1 MYSEFKG
8 TELGNNDFLN
18 QNRFHNYLLK
28 RWYMVFDLYSNE
40 DCLEV
45 NNFYRKLFA
54 EMPDL
59 LFQFIID
66 RNNQYTFPLVSKSVD
81 DIFELSE
88 KEFTDD
94 IKLVIYERVLPQDR
108 ELFFQSLVKAK
119 KEIVPWEI
127 EFRAVLPKKGLRWFK
142 VSAKTELSP
151 DKRVSFYG
159 HVSDITELK
168 DKEERLRISEER
180 FQFALEA
187 STAGIWDWDMTTN
200 TVFYSSL
207 SLKILELESADIFD
221 DPERWDKIV
230 HPDDLPKYYS
240 DIQEHFDN
248 KIPYYENYHRVM
260 TSSGNYKWIL
270 DRGKVIK
277 RDENGKPL
285 RVIGTHTDV
294 SLQKEKELELLK
306 TMKLY
311 SDQNSRLLNFSHIVS
326 HNLNTQAGN
335 IKSILDFIDAD
346 GDRETVTEMLEH
358 LRTVSNDLNETIS
371 NLTQIVKTQSNINI
385 AVVPLRLSEYID
397 KTIAAIK
404 GHDKQ
409 KKVTIVNNVPQYVTI
424 NFNPAYL
431 ESVLLNFATNA
442 IKYAHPDREPVI
454 VFDFGIEADGHKS
467 LKITDNGLGIDLE
480 LYGDLLFGMYKTF
493 HKHQEARGIGLY
505 ITRNQIEAMK
515 AIVSVE
521 SIVGEGTSFKIV
533 FNDV

>member
-1 MYSEFKG
+1 MI
-8 TELGNNDFLN
+8 
-18 QNRFHNYLLK
+18 
-28 RWYMVFDLYSNE
+28 FDLYENE

-45 NNFYRKLFA
+45 KNFYQKLFA
-54 EMPDL
+54 DMPDL

-66 RNNQYTFPLVSKSVD
+66 KDNNYSFPLISKSID
-81 DIFELSE
+81 DIFELTVS
-88 KEFTDD
+88 EFTND
-94 IKLVIYERVLPQDR
+94 IIFIIYERIFPQDR
-108 ELFFQSLVKAK
+108 DMFFQSLVKAR
-119 KEIVPWEI
+119 KEIKPWEI
-127 EFRAVLPKKGLRWFK
+127 EFRAVLPKKGMRWFK
-142 VSAKTELSP
+142 ISAKTESIP
-151 DKRVSFYG
+151 DECVSFCG
-159 HVSDITELK
+159 HVSDITNLK
-168 DKEERLRISEER
+168 DKEEKLRISEER

-187 STAGIWDWDMTTN
+187 STAGIWDWDMVTN
-200 TVFYSSL
+200 NVFYSSL
-207 SLKILELESADIFD
+207 SLKILELDSADIFD

-240 DIQEHFDN
+240 DIHEHFDN

-326 HNLNTQAGN
+326 HNLNTQASN

-346 GDRETVTEMLEH
+346 VDKQTINEMLLH
-358 LRTVSNDLNETIS
+358 LRTVSNDLNDTIS

-385 AVVPLRLSEYID
+385 AVAPLKLYEYIE
-397 KTIAAIK
+397 KTISTIK
-404 GHDKQ
+404 RYDKQ
-409 KKVTIVNNVPQYVTI
+409 TNVSIINNVPKYLKI

-431 ESVLLNFATNA
+431 ESVLLNFTTNA
-442 IKYAHPDREPVI
+442 IKYAHPDRDPVI
-454 VFDFGIEADGHKS
+454 VFDFGIEPEGYKS
-467 LKITDNGLGIDLE
+467 LKITDNGLGIDLAV
-480 LYGDLLFGMYKTF
+480 YGDLLFGMYKTF
-493 HKHQEARGIGLY
+493 HKHEEARGIGLY

-515 AIVSVE
+515 GSVFVE
-521 SIVGEGTSFKIV
+521 SEVGAGTSFKIV
-533 FNDV
+533 FNDM

>member
-1 MYSEFKG
+1 
-8 TELGNNDFLN
+8 
-18 QNRFHNYLLK
+18 
-28 RWYMVFDLYSNE
+28 MVFDLYGND

-45 NNFYRKLFA
+45 NNFYKKLLA

-66 RNNQYTFPLVSKSVD
+66 TDNNYSFPLVSKSAD
-81 DIFELSE
+81 EIFELSASD
-88 KEFTDD
+88 FTNDV
-94 IKLVIYERVLPQDR
+94 KLIIYDRIIPQDR
-108 ELFFQSLVKAK
+108 DYFFQSLVKARR
-119 KEIVPWEI
+119 EITPWEI
-127 EFRAVLPKKGLRWFK
+127 EFRAVLPKKGIRWFK
-142 VSAKTELSP
+142 ISSKSELTL
-151 DKRVSFYG
+151 DHKVVFYG
-159 HVSDITELK
+159 HLSDITELK
-168 DKEERLRISEER
+168 DKEEKLKISEER
-180 FQFALEA
+180 FQFALDA
-187 STAGIWDWDMTTN
+187 STVGVWDWDMVTN
-200 TVFYSSL
+200 SVFYSSL
-207 SLKILELESADIFD
+207 SLKILELESTDIFD

-277 RDENGKPL
+277 RDEKGKPL

-294 SLQKEKELELLK
+294 SGQKEKELELLK

-346 GDRETVTEMLEH
+346 VNKQTVVEMLEH

-385 AVVPLRLSEYID
+385 AVEPLMLCEYIE
-397 KTIAAIK
+397 KTISTIK
-404 GHDKQ
+404 GYDKQ
-409 KKVTIVNNVPQYVTI
+409 RKVTIINNVPKYLTI
-424 NFNPAYL
+424 NFNPAYM
-431 ESVLLNFATNA
+431 ESVLLNFTTNA
-442 IKYAHPDREPVI
+442 IKYAHPDRDPVI
-454 VFDFGIEADGHKS
+454 VFDFAIEPEGFKS
-467 LKITDNGLGIDLE
+467 LKITDNGLGIDLKIH
-480 LYGDLLFGMYKTF
+480 GDLLFGMYKTF
-493 HKHQEARGIGLY
+493 HKHEEARGIGLY

-515 AIVSVE
+515 GTVLVE
-521 SIVGEGTSFKIV
+521 SEVGVGTSFKIV

>member
-1 MYSEFKG
+1 
-8 TELGNNDFLN
+8 
-18 QNRFHNYLLK
+18 
-28 RWYMVFDLYSNE
+28 MVFDLYGNE

-45 NNFYRKLFA
+45 NNFYKKLFA

-59 LFQFIID
+59 LFQFVID
-66 RNNQYTFPLVSKSVD
+66 RDNNYSFPLVSKSAD
-81 DIFELSE
+81 EIFELTSE
-88 KEFTDD
+88 MFSKDP
-94 IKLVIYERVLPQDR
+94 KLIIYDRVFPQDR
-108 ELFFQSLVKAK
+108 DFFFQSLVKAR
-119 KEIVPWEI
+119 KEIKPWEI
-127 EFRAVLPKKGLRWFK
+127 EFRAVLPVKGLRWFK
-142 VSAKTELSP
+142 ISSKTELSSN
-151 DKRVSFYG
+151 DCVSFYG
-159 HVSDITELK
+159 HVSDITNLK
-168 DKEERLRISEER
+168 DKEEKLRISEER

-187 STAGIWDWDMTTN
+187 STAGIWDWDMVTN

-207 SLKILELESADIFD
+207 SLKILELDSADIFD

-270 DRGKVIK
+270 DRGKVIA

-311 SDQNSRLLNFSHIVS
+311 SDQNSRLVNFSHIVS

-346 GDRETVTEMLEH
+346 IEKQTVNEMLEH

-385 AVVPLRLSEYID
+385 AVIPLNLCEYID
-397 KTIAAIK
+397 KTISTIK
-404 GHDKQ
+404 GYDKQ
-409 KKVTIVNNVPQYVTI
+409 TNVTIVNNVPKYLTV
-424 NFNPAYL
+424 NFNPAYM

-442 IKYAHPDREPVI
+442 IKYAHPDRDPVI
-454 VFDFGIEADGHKS
+454 VFDFGIEPEGFKS
-467 LKITDNGLGIDLE
+467 LKITDNGLGIDLKI
-480 LYGDLLFGMYKTF
+480 YGDLLFGMYKTF
-493 HKHQEARGIGLY
+493 HKHHEARGIGLY

-515 AIVSVE
+515 GSISVE
-521 SIVGEGTSFKIV
+521 SEVGVGTSFKIV

>member
-1 MYSEFKG
+1 
-8 TELGNNDFLN
+8 
-18 QNRFHNYLLK
+18 
-28 RWYMVFDLYSNE
+28 MVFDLYSNE

-45 NNFYRKLFA
+45 NNFYKKLFA

-66 RNNQYTFPLVSKSVD
+66 NDNQYTFPLVSKSAD
-81 DIFELSE
+81 EIFELSNRD
-88 KEFTDD
+88 FTDN
-94 IKLVIYERVLPQDR
+94 IKFTIYDRIFEQDR
-108 ELFFQSLVKAK
+108 ELFFQSLVNAR
-119 KEIVPWEI
+119 KEIKPWQL

-142 VSAKTELSP
+142 VSARTELSA
-151 DKRVSFYG
+151 DGRVSFFG
-159 HVSDITELK
+159 HISDITELK
-168 DKEERLRISEER
+168 DKEEKLRISEER
-180 FQFALEA
+180 FQFALDA
-187 STAGIWDWDMTTN
+187 STVGIWDWDMVTN
-200 TVFYSSL
+200 NVFYSSL

-240 DIQEHFDN
+240 DIREHFDN

-285 RVIGTHTDV
+285 RVIGTHTDI
-294 SLQKEKELELLK
+294 SAQKEKELELLK

-346 GDRETVTEMLEH
+346 GDKETVTEMLEH

-385 AVVPLRLSEYID
+385 AVVPLKLCEYIE
-397 KTIAAIK
+397 KTISTIK
-404 GHDKQ
+404 GYDNH
-409 KKVTIVNNVPQYVTI
+409 KKITIINNVPQYLTI

-431 ESVLLNFATNA
+431 ESVLLNFTTNA

-454 VFDFGIEADGHKS
+454 VFDFGIEPEGYKS
-467 LKITDNGLGIDLE
+467 LKITDNGLGIDLKV
-480 LYGDLLFGMYKTF
+480 YGDLLFGMYKTF
-493 HKHQEARGIGLY
+493 HKHEDARGIGLY
-505 ITRNQIEAMK
+505 ITKNQIEAMK
-515 AIVSVE
+515 GTVSVE
-521 SIVGEGTSFKIV
+521 SEVGVGTSFKIV
-533 FNDV
+533 FNDL

>member
-1 MYSEFKG
+1 
-8 TELGNNDFLN
+8 
-18 QNRFHNYLLK
+18 
-28 RWYMVFDLYSNE
+28 MVFDLYENE

-45 NNFYRKLFA
+45 NNFYKKLFA

-59 LFQFIID
+59 LFQFVID
-66 RNNQYTFPLVSKSVD
+66 CNNSYTFPLVSKSAD
-81 DIFELSE
+81 DIFELPATTFSN
-88 KEFTDD
+88 DS
-94 IKLVIYERVLPQDR
+94 ILVIYNRIHPFDR
-108 ELFFQSLVKAK
+108 DLFFQSLVQSRREVK
-119 KEIVPWEI
+119 PWVI
-127 EFRAVLPKKGLRWFK
+127 EFRAILPKKGLRWFK
-142 VSAKTELSP
+142 ISSKTEIAA
-151 DKRVSFYG
+151 DGCVSFYG
-159 HVSDITELK
+159 HVSDITDLK
-168 DKEERLRISEER
+168 DKEEKLRISEER

-187 STAGIWDWDMTTN
+187 STTGIWDWNMVTN
-200 TVFYSSL
+200 SVFYSSL

-270 DRGKVIK
+270 DRGKVID

-346 GDRETVTEMLEH
+346 VDKVTINEMLIH

-385 AVVPLRLSEYID
+385 AVVPLRLNEYID
-397 KTIAAIK
+397 KTITTIK
-404 GHDKQ
+404 GYDKQ
-409 KKVTIVNNVPQYVTI
+409 TNVTIVNNVPEYLKI

-442 IKYAHPDREPVI
+442 IKYRHPDRDPI
-454 VFDFGIEADGHKS
+454 IIFDFAIEPDGHKS
-467 LKITDNGLGIDLE
+467 LKITDNGLGIDLAV
-480 LYGDLLFGMYKTF
+480 YGDLLFGMYKTF
-493 HKHQEARGIGLY
+493 HKHHEARGIGLY

-515 AIVSVE
+515 GTISVE
-521 SIVGEGTSFKIV
+521 SEVGVGTSFKIV
-533 FNDV
+533 FNDM

>member
-1 MYSEFKG
+1 
-8 TELGNNDFLN
+8 
-18 QNRFHNYLLK
+18 
-28 RWYMVFDLYSNE
+28 MVFDLHENE

-45 NNFYRKLFA
+45 NTFYRKLFA

-59 LFQFIID
+59 LFQFVID
-66 RNNQYTFPLVSKSVD
+66 CDNKYSFPLISKSAD
-81 DIFELSE
+81 DIFEISVND
-88 KEFTDD
+88 FTND
-94 IKLVIYERVLPQDR
+94 IIFVVYDRIFAPDR
-108 ELFFQSLVKAK
+108 ELFFQSLVKAR
-119 KEIVPWEI
+119 KEVTPWEI

-142 VSAKTELSP
+142 ISSRTELAP
-151 DKRVSFYG
+151 NGCVSFFG
-159 HVSDITELK
+159 HVSDITDLK
-168 DKEERLRISEER
+168 DKEEKLRISEER

-187 STAGIWDWDMTTN
+187 STAGIWDWDMVTN
-200 TVFYSSL
+200 NVFYSSL
-207 SLKILELESADIFD
+207 SLKILELDSTDIFD

-248 KIPYYENYHRVM
+248 TIPYYENYHRVM

-346 GDRETVTEMLEH
+346 VDKLTVNEMLQH

-385 AVVPLRLSEYID
+385 VVVPLKLSEYIE
-397 KTIAAIK
+397 KISFTIK
-404 GHDKQ
+404 GYDKQ
-409 KKVTIVNNVPQYVTI
+409 KNVTIVNNVPQYLTI

-431 ESVLLNFATNA
+431 ESVLLNFTTNA
-442 IKYAHPDREPVI
+442 IKYAHPDRDPVI
-454 VFDFGIEADGHKS
+454 VFDFGIEPEGYKS
-467 LKITDNGLGIDLE
+467 LKITDNGLGIDLAV
-480 LYGDLLFGMYKTF
+480 YGDLLFGMYKTF

-515 AIVSVE
+515 GSVFVE
-521 SIVGEGTSFKIV
+521 SEVGVGTCFKIV
-533 FNDV
+533 FNDM

>member
-1 MYSEFKG
+1 
-8 TELGNNDFLN
+8 
-18 QNRFHNYLLK
+18 
-28 RWYMVFDLYSNE
+28 MVFDLYSNE
-40 DCLEV
+40 DCLEI

-59 LFQFIID
+59 IFQFIID
-66 RNNQYTFPLVSKSVD
+66 SDNNYTFPLVSKSAD
-81 DIFELSE
+81 EIFELSE
-88 KEFTDD
+88 NKFTDD
-94 IKLVIYERVLPQDR
+94 IKRTIYERILDQDR
-108 ELFFQSLVKAK
+108 ELFFQSLVKAR
-119 KEIVPWEI
+119 KEIQPWQI

-142 VSAKTELSP
+142 VSAKTELSS
-151 DKRVSFYG
+151 DNRVSFFG
-159 HVSDITELK
+159 HISDITELK
-168 DKEERLRISEER
+168 DKEEKLRISEER

-187 STAGIWDWDMTTN
+187 STAGIWDWDMVTN
-200 TVFYSSL
+200 NVFYSSL

-240 DIQEHFDN
+240 DIREHFDN

-294 SLQKEKELELLK
+294 SAQKEKELELLK

-346 GDRETVTEMLEH
+346 SDKTTVAEMLEH

-385 AVVPLRLSEYID
+385 AVEPLKLHEYIE
-397 KTIAAIK
+397 KTISTIK
-404 GHDKQ
+404 GYDNQ
-409 KKVTIVNNVPQYVTI
+409 KKVTIVNNVPQYLTI

-431 ESVLLNFATNA
+431 ESVLLNFTTNA

-454 VFDFGIEADGHKS
+454 TFDFGIEPEGYKS
-467 LKITDNGLGIDLE
+467 LKITDNGLGIDLKV
-480 LYGDLLFGMYKTF
+480 YGDLLFGMYKTF
-493 HKHQEARGIGLY
+493 HKHHEARGIGLY

-515 AIVSVE
+515 GTVSVE
-521 SIVGEGTSFKIV
+521 SEVGVGTSFKIV
-533 FNDV
+533 FNDL

>member
-1 MYSEFKG
+1 
-8 TELGNNDFLN
+8 
-18 QNRFHNYLLK
+18 
-28 RWYMVFDLYSNE
+28 MVFDLYGND

-45 NNFYRKLFA
+45 NNFYKKLLA

-66 RNNQYTFPLVSKSVD
+66 TDNNYSFPLVSKSAD
-81 DIFELSE
+81 EIFELSAE
-88 KEFTDD
+88 DFTND
-94 IKLVIYERVLPQDR
+94 IKFIIYDRIVPQDR
-108 ELFFQSLVKAK
+108 DLFFQSLVKAR
-119 KEIVPWEI
+119 KEIKPWEI
-127 EFRAVLPKKGLRWFK
+127 EFRAVLPKKGIRWFK
-142 VSAKTELSP
+142 ITSKTESTI
-151 DKRVSFYG
+151 DGKVIFYG

-168 DKEERLRISEER
+168 DKEEKLRISEER
-180 FQFALEA
+180 FQFALDA
-187 STAGIWDWDMTTN
+187 STAGIWDWDMVTN
-200 TVFYSSL
+200 SVFYSSL
-207 SLKILELESADIFD
+207 SLKILELESTDIFD

-277 RDENGKPL
+277 RDENGRPL

-294 SLQKEKELELLK
+294 SAQKEKELELIK

-346 GDRETVTEMLEH
+346 VNKQTVEEMLEH

-385 AVVPLRLSEYID
+385 AVVPLMLSEYIE
-397 KTIAAIK
+397 KTISTIK
-404 GHDKQ
+404 GYDKQ
-409 KKVTIVNNVPQYVTI
+409 RKVTIVNNVPKYLTI
-424 NFNPAYL
+424 NFNPAYM
-431 ESVLLNFATNA
+431 ESVLLNFTTNA
-442 IKYAHPDREPVI
+442 IKYAHPDRDPVI
-454 VFDFGIEADGHKS
+454 VFDFAIEPEGFKS
-467 LKITDNGLGIDLE
+467 LKITDNGLGIDLKV
-480 LYGDLLFGMYKTF
+480 YGDLLFGMYKTF
-493 HKHQEARGIGLY
+493 HKHEEARGIGLY

-515 AIVSVE
+515 GTVLVE
-521 SIVGEGTSFKIV
+521 SEVGVGTSFKIV

>member
-1 MYSEFKG
+1 
-8 TELGNNDFLN
+8 
-18 QNRFHNYLLK
+18 
-28 RWYMVFDLYSNE
+28 MVFDLYSNE
-40 DCLEV
+40 DCLEI

-59 LFQFIID
+59 IFQFIID
-66 RNNQYTFPLVSKSVD
+66 SDNNYTFPLVSKSAD
-81 DIFELSE
+81 EIFELPVQD
-88 KEFTDD
+88 FTDD
-94 IKLVIYERVLPQDR
+94 IKLTIYERILDQDR
-108 ELFFQSLVKAK
+108 DFFFQSLVKAR
-119 KEIVPWEI
+119 KEIEPWQI

-142 VSAKTELSP
+142 VSAKTELST
-151 DKRVSFYG
+151 DGRVSFFG
-159 HVSDITELK
+159 HISDITELK
-168 DKEERLRISEER
+168 DKEEKLRISEER

-187 STAGIWDWDMTTN
+187 STAGIWDWDMVTN
-200 TVFYSSL
+200 NVFYSSL
-207 SLKILELESADIFD
+207 SLKILELESTDIFD

-240 DIQEHFDN
+240 DIREHFDN

-294 SLQKEKELELLK
+294 SAQKEKELELLK

-346 GDRETVTEMLEH
+346 GDKETVTEMLEH

-385 AVVPLRLSEYID
+385 AVEPLKLHEYIE
-397 KTIAAIK
+397 KTISTIK
-404 GHDKQ
+404 GYDNQ
-409 KKVTIVNNVPQYVTI
+409 KKVTIINNVPQYLTI

-431 ESVLLNFATNA
+431 ESVLLNFTTNA

-454 VFDFGIEADGHKS
+454 SFDFGIEPEGYKS
-467 LKITDNGLGIDLE
+467 LKITDNGLGIDLKM
-480 LYGDLLFGMYKTF
+480 YGDVLFGMYKTF
-493 HKHQEARGIGLY
+493 HKHNEARGIGLY

-515 AIVSVE
+515 GSVSVE
-521 SIVGEGTSFKIV
+521 SEVGVGTTFKIV
-533 FNDV
+533 FNDL

>member
-1 MYSEFKG
+1 
-8 TELGNNDFLN
+8 
-18 QNRFHNYLLK
+18 
-28 RWYMVFDLYSNE
+28 MVFDLYSNE

-59 LFQFIID
+59 IFQFIID
-66 RNNQYTFPLVSKSVD
+66 SDNNYTFPLVSKSAD
-81 DIFELSE
+81 EIFELSE
-88 KEFTDD
+88 NEFTDD
-94 IKLVIYERVLPQDR
+94 IKRTIYERILDQDR
-108 ELFFQSLVKAK
+108 ELFFQSLVKAR
-119 KEIVPWEI
+119 KEIQPWQI
-127 EFRAVLPKKGLRWFK
+127 EFRALLPKKGLRWFK
-142 VSAKTELSP
+142 VSAKTELSS
-151 DKRVSFYG
+151 DNRVSFFG
-159 HVSDITELK
+159 HISDITELK
-168 DKEERLRISEER
+168 DKEEKLRISEER

-187 STAGIWDWDMTTN
+187 STAGIWDWDMVTN
-200 TVFYSSL
+200 NVFYSSL

-240 DIQEHFDN
+240 DIREHFDN

-294 SLQKEKELELLK
+294 SAQKEKELELLK

-346 GDRETVTEMLEH
+346 SDKATVAEMLEH

-385 AVVPLRLSEYID
+385 AVEPLKLHEYIE
-397 KTIAAIK
+397 KTISTIK
-404 GHDKQ
+404 GYDNQ
-409 KKVTIVNNVPQYVTI
+409 KKVTIINNVPQYLTI

-431 ESVLLNFATNA
+431 ESVLLNFTTNA

-454 VFDFGIEADGHKS
+454 TFDFGIEPEGYKS
-467 LKITDNGLGIDLE
+467 LKITDNGLGIDLKV
-480 LYGDLLFGMYKTF
+480 YGDLLFGMYKTF
-493 HKHQEARGIGLY
+493 HKHHEARGIGLY

-515 AIVSVE
+515 GTVSVE
-521 SIVGEGTSFKIV
+521 SEVGVGTSFKIV
-533 FNDV
+533 FNDL

>member
-1 MYSEFKG
+1 MI
-8 TELGNNDFLN
+8 
-18 QNRFHNYLLK
+18 
-28 RWYMVFDLYSNE
+28 FDLYSNE

-59 LFQFIID
+59 LFQFVID
-66 RNNQYTFPLVSKSVD
+66 SNNHYAFPLVSKSVD
-81 DIFELSE
+81 EIFELSF

-94 IKLVIYERVLPQDR
+94 IKHIIYERIFEQDR
-108 ELFFQSLVKAK
+108 EKFFQSLVKAR
-119 KEIVPWEI
+119 KEIVPWEL
-127 EFRAVLPKKGLRWFK
+127 EFRSVLPKKGLRWFR

-151 DKRVSFYG
+151 DGKVSFFG
-159 HVSDITELK
+159 HISDITDLK

-180 FQFALEA
+180 FQFALDA
-187 STAGIWDWDMTTN
+187 STVGIWDWDMVTN
-200 TVFYSSL
+200 NVFYSSL

-240 DIQEHFDN
+240 DIKEHFDN

-285 RVIGTHTDV
+285 RVIGTHTDI

-335 IKSILDFIDAD
+335 IKSILDFIDQD
-346 GDRETVTEMLEH
+346 GGKGTVGEMLEH

-385 AVVPLRLSEYID
+385 AVEPLKLCEYIE
-397 KTIAAIK
+397 KTVSAIK
-404 GHDKQ
+404 GYDKQ
-409 KKVTIVNNVPQYVTI
+409 KKVTIVNNVPQYLTI

-431 ESVLLNFATNA
+431 ESVLLNFTTNA
-442 IKYAHPDREPVI
+442 IKYAHPDRDPLI
-454 VFDFGIEADGHKS
+454 VFDFGIEPEGYKS
-467 LKITDNGLGIDLE
+467 LKITDNGLGIDLKV
-480 LYGDLLFGMYKTF
+480 YGELLFGMYKTF
-493 HKHQEARGIGLY
+493 HKHDEARGIGLY

-515 AIVSVE
+515 GTVSVE
-521 SIVGEGTSFKIV
+521 SEVGVGTSFKIV
-533 FNDV
+533 FNDL

>member
-1 MYSEFKG
+1 
-8 TELGNNDFLN
+8 
-18 QNRFHNYLLK
+18 
-28 RWYMVFDLYSNE
+28 MVFDLYENE

-45 NNFYRKLFA
+45 NNFYKKLFA

-66 RNNQYTFPLVSKSVD
+66 CNNNYSFPLVSKSAD
-81 DIFELSE
+81 DIFELPSSTFSNE
-88 KEFTDD
+88 S
-94 IKLVIYERVLPQDR
+94 ILVIYNRIHPNDR
-108 ELFFQSLVKAK
+108 DLFFQSLVKSRREVK
-119 KEIVPWEI
+119 PWI
-127 EFRAVLPKKGLRWFK
+127 LEFRAILPKKGLRWFK
-142 VSAKTELSP
+142 ISSKTELAL
-151 DKRVSFYG
+151 DGCVSFYG
-159 HVSDITELK
+159 HVSDITDLK
-168 DKEERLRISEER
+168 DKEEKLRISEER

-187 STAGIWDWDMTTN
+187 STAGIWDWNMVTN
-200 TVFYSSL
+200 SVFYSSL
-207 SLKILELESADIFD
+207 SLKILELDSADIFD
-221 DPERWDKIV
+221 EPERWDKIV

-270 DRGKVIK
+270 DRGKVID

-346 GDRETVTEMLEH
+346 VDKVNINEMLVH

-385 AVVPLRLSEYID
+385 AVMPLRLKEYID
-397 KTIAAIK
+397 KTVTTIK
-404 GHDKQ
+404 GYDKQ
-409 KKVTIVNNVPQYVTI
+409 TNVTIVNNVPEYLTI

-442 IKYAHPDREPVI
+442 IKYRHPDRDPVI
-454 VFDFGIEADGHKS
+454 TFDFAIEPDGHKS
-467 LKITDNGLGIDLE
+467 LKITDNGLGIDLAV
-480 LYGDLLFGMYKTF
+480 YGDLLFGMYKTF

-515 AIVSVE
+515 GTISVE
-521 SIVGEGTSFKIV
+521 SEVGVGTSFKIV
-533 FNDV
+533 FNDM

>member
-1 MYSEFKG
+1 MI
-8 TELGNNDFLN
+8 
-18 QNRFHNYLLK
+18 
-28 RWYMVFDLYSNE
+28 FDLYENE
-40 DCLEV
+40 DCLKV
-45 NNFYRKLFA
+45 KNFYRKLFA
-54 EMPDL
+54 DMPDL

-66 RNNQYTFPLVSKSVD
+66 KDNNYSFPLISKSID
-81 DIFELSE
+81 DIFELTVS
-88 KEFTDD
+88 EFTND
-94 IKLVIYERVLPQDR
+94 IIFIIYERIFPQDR
-108 ELFFQSLVKAK
+108 DMFFQSLVKAR
-119 KEIVPWEI
+119 KEIKPWEI
-127 EFRAVLPKKGLRWFK
+127 EFRAVLPKKGMRWFK
-142 VSAKTELSP
+142 ISAKTESIP
-151 DKRVSFYG
+151 DECISFCG
-159 HVSDITELK
+159 HVSDITNLK
-168 DKEERLRISEER
+168 DKEEKLRISEER

-187 STAGIWDWDMTTN
+187 STAGIWDWDMVTN
-200 TVFYSSL
+200 NVFYSSL
-207 SLKILELESADIFD
+207 SLKILELDSADIFD

-240 DIQEHFDN
+240 DIHEHFDN

-346 GDRETVTEMLEH
+346 VDKQTINEMLLH
-358 LRTVSNDLNETIS
+358 LRTVSNDLNDTIS

-385 AVVPLRLSEYID
+385 AVAPLKLYEYIE
-397 KTIAAIK
+397 KTISTIK
-404 GHDKQ
+404 RYDKQ
-409 KKVTIVNNVPQYVTI
+409 TNVSIINNVPKYLKI

-431 ESVLLNFATNA
+431 ESVLLNFTTNA
-442 IKYAHPDREPVI
+442 IKYAHPDRDPVI
-454 VFDFGIEADGHKS
+454 VFDFGIEPEGYKS
-467 LKITDNGLGIDLE
+467 LKITDNGLGIDLAV
-480 LYGDLLFGMYKTF
+480 YGDLLFGMYKTF
-493 HKHQEARGIGLY
+493 HKHEEARGIGLY

-515 AIVSVE
+515 GSVFVE
-521 SIVGEGTSFKIV
+521 SEVGAGTSFKIV
-533 FNDV
+533 FNDM

>member
-1 MYSEFKG
+1 
-8 TELGNNDFLN
+8 
-18 QNRFHNYLLK
+18 
-28 RWYMVFDLYSNE
+28 MVFDLYGND

-45 NNFYRKLFA
+45 NNFYKKLLA

-66 RNNQYTFPLVSKSVD
+66 ADNNYSFPLVSKSAD
-81 DIFELSE
+81 EIFELTAE
-88 KEFTDD
+88 DFTDD
-94 IKLVIYERVLPQDR
+94 IKYLIYDRILPVDR
-108 ELFFQSLVKAK
+108 DHFFHSLVTAR
-119 KEIVPWEI
+119 KEIKPWEV
-127 EFRAVLPKKGLRWFK
+127 EFRAVLPKKGIRWFK
-142 VSAKTELSP
+142 VSCKTESSING
-151 DKRVSFYG
+151 KVVFYG

-168 DKEERLRISEER
+168 DKEEKLRISEER
-180 FQFALEA
+180 FQFALDA
-187 STAGIWDWDMTTN
+187 STAGVWDWDMVTN
-200 TVFYSSL
+200 SVFYSSL
-207 SLKILELESADIFD
+207 SLKILELESTDVFD

-294 SLQKEKELELLK
+294 SAQKEKELELIK

-346 GDRETVTEMLEH
+346 VNKQTVAEMLEH

-385 AVVPLRLSEYID
+385 AVVPLMLCEYIE
-397 KTIAAIK
+397 KTISTIK
-404 GHDKQ
+404 GYDKQ
-409 KKVTIVNNVPQYVTI
+409 RNVTIVNNVPKYLTI
-424 NFNPAYL
+424 NFNPAYM
-431 ESVLLNFATNA
+431 ESVLLNFTTNA
-442 IKYAHPDREPVI
+442 IKYAHPDRDPVI
-454 VFDFGIEADGHKS
+454 VFDFAIEPEGFKS
-467 LKITDNGLGIDLE
+467 LKITDNGLGIDLKI
-480 LYGDLLFGMYKTF
+480 YGDLLFGMYKTF
-493 HKHQEARGIGLY
+493 HKHEEARGIGLY

-515 AIVSVE
+515 GTVLVE
-521 SIVGEGTSFKIV
+521 SEVGVGTSFKIV
-533 FNDV
+533 FNDM

>member
-1 MYSEFKG
+1 MI
-8 TELGNNDFLN
+8 
-18 QNRFHNYLLK
+18 
-28 RWYMVFDLYSNE
+28 FDLYENE

-66 RNNQYTFPLVSKSVD
+66 KDNKYSFPLISKSID
-81 DIFELSE
+81 DIFELTIS
-88 KEFTDD
+88 EFTND
-94 IKLVIYERVLPQDR
+94 IIFIIYERIFPQDR
-108 ELFFQSLVKAK
+108 DMFFQSLVKAR
-119 KEIVPWEI
+119 KEIKPWEM

-142 VSAKTELSP
+142 ISAKTELIP
-151 DKRVSFYG
+151 DECVSFCG
-159 HVSDITELK
+159 HVSDITDLK
-168 DKEERLRISEER
+168 DKEEKLRISEER

-187 STAGIWDWDMTTN
+187 STAGIWDWDMVTN
-200 TVFYSSL
+200 NVFYSSL
-207 SLKILELESADIFD
+207 SLKILELDSADIFD

-260 TSSGNYKWIL
+260 TSTGNYKWIL

-346 GDRETVTEMLEH
+346 VDKQTINEMLLH

-385 AVVPLRLSEYID
+385 AVAPLKLYEYIE
-397 KTIAAIK
+397 KTISTIK
-404 GHDKQ
+404 RYDKQ
-409 KKVTIVNNVPQYVTI
+409 TNVSIINNVPKYLKI

-431 ESVLLNFATNA
+431 ESVLLNFTTNA
-442 IKYAHPDREPVI
+442 IKYAHPDRDPII
-454 VFDFGIEADGHKS
+454 VFDFGIEPEGYKS
-467 LKITDNGLGIDLE
+467 LKITDNGLGIDLAV
-480 LYGDLLFGMYKTF
+480 YGDLLFGMYKTF
-493 HKHQEARGIGLY
+493 HKHEEARGIGLY

-515 AIVSVE
+515 GSVSVE
-521 SIVGEGTSFKIV
+521 SEVGAGTSFKIV
-533 FNDV
+533 FNDM